1 VKANSTRL
9 TPGAAVEGYV
19 RLPGGTLNGFII
31 PDSAVVRLAG
41 QGWIYLQTSE
51 QTFTRRRISFD
62 HPVENGW
69 FVSEGIA
76 AHARVV
82 VSGAQTLL
90 SEEQKYQIKLLD

>member
-1 VKANSTRL
+1 
-9 TPGAAVEGYV
+9 
-19 RLPGGTLNGFII
+19 
-31 PDSAVVRLAG
+31 
-41 QGWIYLQTSE
+41 
-51 QTFTRRRISFD
+51 
-62 HPVENGW
+62 VENGW